1 MEIGNKL
8 KKARNEK
15 GITQEQAAEFLGV
28 SRQTISNWENNKFY
42 PDIISVI
49 KMSDFYA
56 VSLDI
61 LLKEDKEMDQTYQEF
76 LKESTDAVKAK
87 NNLVKI
93 IILVT
98 YLVIW
103 FATMIVFWTAGPNIT
118 TGFNI
123 VLKYIAMPV
132 MLLTLTLIY
141 ASNNYW
147 GMAKWF
153 LIPIGMLTFLA
164 FPYVQNTLD
173 ISQGTIILQ
182 FRFPNISYMVVG
194 AVVSV
199 CGLLIGTGIR
209 KLAAG
214 NRTKSIRSD
223 TAE

>member
-8 KKARNEK
+8 RNARNEK
-15 GITQEQAAEFLGV
+15 GITQEQAAELLGV
-28 SRQTISNWENNKFY
+28 SRQTISNWENNKSY

-61 LLKEDKEMDQTYQEF
+61 LLKEDKEMNQTYQEF
-76 LKESTDAVKAK
+76 LKESTDTVKAK

-98 YLVIW
+98 YLIIW
-103 FATMIVFWTAGPNIT
+103 FATMIIFWTAGPGIT
-118 TGFNI
+118 MGFNI
-123 VLKYIAMPV
+123 VLKFIAMPV
-132 MLLTLTLIY
+132 MLLTLTLVY

-147 GMAKWF
+147 GNAVWF

-164 FPYVQNTLD
+164 IPHVQNTMD
-173 ISQGTIILQ
+173 ISQGTLTLQ
-182 FRFPNISYMVVG
+182 FRFPNISYMAVG

-199 CGLLIGTGIR
+199 CGLLIGAGIR
-209 KLAAG
+209 KFG
-214 NRTKSIRSD
+214 MKKKKD
-223 TAE
+223 